1 MLMLKISDNGI
12 VNVFEVCKYDF
23 VMSIKVVTKCQKVVF
38 LHLFQYYWVSLHKY
52 VLALKETK
60 RLALFN
66 KPALEEAKESLKKLY
81 VFVRNVLDFG
91 ENIQEVINIKIRIGY
106 KLIIATYPILIIHN
120 NHLIEYLLV
129 FCFKIVQIL
138 AELIFLIA
146 HIALKIF

>member
-1 MLMLKISDNGI
+1 M
-12 VNVFEVCKYDF
+12 
-23 VMSIKVVTKCQKVVF
+23 
-38 LHLFQYYWVSLHKY
+38 
-52 VLALKETK
+52 
-60 RLALFN
+60 ALFN

-120 NHLIEYLLV
+120 NHLIDYLLV